1 MGHIFENFTNLLNVV
16 FLSIVKIMRNLIG
29 IGEETVIFTS
39 GSKRQL
45 FCSFSQI

>member
-16 FLSIVKIMRNLIG
+16 FPIG